1 MTLGFTKLSQI
12 WLQNHSDER
21 EKKSKLHF
29 IKNETCIVPDAGKDW
44 RQKEKKVA
52 EDETATLH
60 QWLDGQESEQTPGDT
75 EEQGSLACCSPWGR
89 KELYTT

>member
-1 MTLGFTKLSQI
+1 MKG
-12 WLQNHSDER
+12 

-29 IKNETCIVPDAGKDW
+29 IKNETCTFPDAGKDW

-52 EDETATLH
+52 GGETATLR
-60 QWLDGQESEQTPGDT
+60 QWLDGQESEQTAGDT

-89 KELYTT
+89 KELDTT